1 MGATQIDES
10 YLSMYKAPDTGQM
23 TAYYAPPG
31 QPARYLTQQEIN
43 SLQPLIKNTYDQ
55 IATGQAQPIILQS
68 APIANIDESYL
79 SMYKA
84 PDTGQMVAYYQ
95 PPGQEGRKLTQDEI
109 DNLQPIIKDTYN
121 QIAAGTAQPIM
132 ASGTYT
138 PIDES
143 HLSMYRAPDTGQMVA
158 YYQPPGETGRK
169 LTQDEI
175 NNLPPIIKDTY
186 DQIAAGQ
193 IEPILTTEQE
203 TKIGAAGA
211 TAQPGATAGEIIP
224 PSDTPPS
231 EANKVNA
238 EAAKKNF
245 EQARQDWAAAR
256 NELQKAQNE
265 LDNADFEL
273 EYATTKEEQNKA
285 LDKVNAAEDKLAAA
299 KKKEQEERAAF
310 NAAQW
315 TFTGIVSNI
324 VTAYR
329 RYAGLSGISSLIFD
343 EKFLADWKT
352 SVNEFFCKTI
362 VLGGIDCWASKICGQ
377 YTEIAAPR
385 DGVLFTSP
393 IGGSPDA
400 VAHIEGM
407 RSLPIE
413 TPNGTAWVYTVT
425 FGLTN
430 PEEDD
435 EMSYNVVFGGEKTAS
450 WWQTPPTISSGA
462 SAAATG
468 ASALMKLSKTNYK
481 EVCLTFSPEI
491 KSFDGKE
498 VGKICNDFSQYAG
511 GATAP
516 YAGVGGNETTPAA
529 APSTPGTPGASI

>member
-1 MGATQIDES
+1 MMLSASLVIGANETIQTPFGEYTPPPQPQQPAPGDPFVGINVDESPAAAGTPASASTGLSASSRYLGEISTSYAYYYPERGVVYYDQYTGEQITGERLKQFEDTYGPQIDLLKNSEE
-10 YLSMYKAPDTGQM
+10 YDKARADLGPP
-23 TAYYAPPG
+23 AP
-31 QPARYLTQQEIN
+31 E
-43 SLQPLIKNTYDQ
+43 
-55 IATGQAQPIILQS
+55 
-68 APIANIDESYL
+68 PIA
-79 SMYKA
+79 
-84 PDTGQMVAYYQ
+84 YQ
-95 PPGQEGRKLTQDEI
+95 PPPEISDKGQAVLERTATLDLARTEVSDAEFARDQAKQTWERTGSDEAKAEY
-109 DNLQPIIKDTYN
+109 DAAQERLDTAEKNLDKITSGESDT
-121 QIAAGTAQPIM
+121 
-132 ASGTYT
+132 
-138 PIDES
+138 
-143 HLSMYRAPDTGQMVA
+143 
-158 YYQPPGETGRK
+158 
-169 LTQDEI
+169 
-175 NNLPPIIKDTY
+175 LPPSP
-186 DQIAAGQ
+186 A
-193 IEPILTTEQE
+193 
-203 TKIGAAGA
+203 
-211 TAQPGATAGEIIP
+211 
-224 PSDTPPS
+224 PPS
-231 EANKVNA
+231 EATQAKA
-238 EAAKKNF
+238 EAAKKSF
-245 EQARQDWAAAR
+245 DQARQDWAVAR
-256 NELQKAQNE
+256 QNVQKAQNE
-265 LDNADFEL
+265 LDNADWEF
-273 EYATTKEEQNKA
+273 EYATSKEEQNKA
-285 LDKVNAAEDKLAAA
+285 LDKINVAEDKLAAA

-310 NAAQW
+310 NDAQW

-324 VTAYR
+324 LTSYR

-393 IGGSPDA
+393 VGGAPDA

-413 TPNGTAWVYTVT
+413 TPNGTVWVYTVT

-435 EMSYNVVFGGEKTAS
+435 EMSYNVVFGGERSAS

-491 KSFDGKE
+491 QSFDGKE
-498 VGKICNDFSQYAG
+498 VGKICNDITQYAG

-529 APSTPGTPGASI
+529 ATPSTPGTPGASI